1 MIKEI
6 AILSPIYVSGF
17 WALIFLTAPNA
28 KNRARHFLGIFMLVS
43 FLLYLGHGIF
53 FSGHLHAYL
62 FYDPLYTATSLLVY
76 PMYYQYIRLLTA
88 DKKWNRRYFRQYLPG
103 MVMGLLTLFFLLYNR
118 TVIAE
123 SPELLYGENRS
134 ENELFDHPLLIN
146 KIVFMLGRLIFASQ
160 VLIFIFWG
168 ITLIKRHQQ
177 RILHFYS
184 NVENRRIMWVQ
195 VLNISMV
202 ATALCSMVF
211 NAIGKESFRHN
222 PHLLLI
228 PSVLFSS
235 MLFIIGYL
243 GHRQNQV
250 VAEIEEDQHREPV
263 FNGDEKWQTKDLKEK
278 LENLFIHRKV
288 HLNPELKIWD
298 ISNELATNRTYI
310 SNFINKTYG
319 MNFSLFVN
327 QYRIEEAKKILRSE
341 EGGKFSLDSIGE
353 RCGFGSLNNFI
364 RVFRESEK
372 ITPGRYR
379 DQFH

>member
-1 MIKEI
+1 
-6 AILSPIYVSGF
+6 
-17 WALIFLTAPNA
+17 
-28 KNRARHFLGIFMLVS
+28 
-43 FLLYLGHGIF
+43 
-53 FSGHLHAYL
+53 
-62 FYDPLYTATSLLVY
+62 
-76 PMYYQYIRLLTA
+76 
-88 DKKWNRRYFRQYLPG
+88 
-103 MVMGLLTLFFLLYNR
+103 
-118 TVIAE
+118 
-123 SPELLYGENRS
+123 
-134 ENELFDHPLLIN
+134 
-146 KIVFMLGRLIFASQ
+146 
-160 VLIFIFWG
+160 
-168 ITLIKRHQQ
+168 
-177 RILHFYS
+177 
-184 NVENRRIMWVQ
+184 MWVQ

-222 PHLLLI
+222 PQLLLI